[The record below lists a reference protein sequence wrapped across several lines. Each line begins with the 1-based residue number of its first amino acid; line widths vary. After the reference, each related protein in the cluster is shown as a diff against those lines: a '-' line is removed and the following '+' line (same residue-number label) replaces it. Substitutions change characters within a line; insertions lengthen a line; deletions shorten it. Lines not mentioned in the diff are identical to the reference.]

1 MGFHQRR
8 GGTLGSGSSIEKGLG
23 ALKAFKGLI
32 IQSPIHPQVIMD
44 QSMWWPLCHSGAR
57 GAASG
62 RVSVCQELKVRMEGG
77 VPAGE
82 LGAEAGRL
90 GWETLRSSG
99 AGRRSLDSGQQCW
112 CGWCLNLQSMTEGH
126 LGYFLFV
133 LFCCFCF

>member
-1 MGFHQRR
+1 MGFRQRR
-8 GGTLGSGSSIEKGLG
+8 GGTPDSGSSIEKGLG

-32 IQSPIHPQVIMD
+32 IQASIHPHDYGPIL
-44 QSMWWPLCHSGAR
+44 WWALCHSGAR

-62 RVSVCQELKVRMEGG
+62 RVSVCQELKVLMEGG
-77 VPAGE
+77 IPAGE